1 MLDDLANVA
10 EPATYRTTALANDTV
25 KLSAN
30 TIDTY
35 RNLVKH
41 MKEENIVHH
50 TYQVKAERAY
60 RIVIVISYRI
70 TSYHNKSYHIPHHII
85 YFHSVDPYRF
95 TKFAWNLE
103 LVIFV

>member
-1 MLDDLANVA
+1 VYGVTNFKAMLDDLADLA
-10 EPATYRTTALANDTV
+10 EPDTYRTTALASDIV
-25 KLSAN
+25 KISAN

-60 RIVIVISYRI
+60 RIVVKHLHHSVPST
-70 TSYHNKSYHIPHHII
+70 TSKKSYKKKAIWSEI
-85 YFHSVDPYRF
+85 
-95 TKFAWNLE
+95 
-103 LVIFV
+103 